1 MGRFGKRNDHGWP
14 AVDAVAG
21 PMLIERIRKAIVG
34 IAVIAALLL
43 TGPLLALAAENE
55 TIFIQGSEKYRARI
69 FPGRIALILSEEV
82 SLDADRYRKTLDS
95 LRGQRIQSLSS
106 NVIEV
111 VAPNVRNAKDLTAFA
126 QNLMKSRPDVVVDSG
141 ILIAIG
147 ESDLPYVLT
156 DKIVVQI
163 ADGIDIS
170 LIQQI
175 AERHHCE
182 VLGNNPFD
190 KRQFVIRVLPHSPE
204 NALEISNA
212 LNGWSGVK
220 FAHPNF
226 YRPIDR
232 REAPIVPNDTFFA
245 DQWHLNNT
253 GQGTGTSDADIDA
266 DLAWSLGPGNTNI
279 VIAVIDD
286 GLEIAHPDL
295 AGSLWTNPGELVTTN
310 R

>member
-1 MGRFGKRNDHGWP
+1 MWRPAGLRHRQYDCASSCRKGEPDGQIGKRNDHGWP

-126 QNLMKSRPDVVVDSG
+126 KNSFKSRPDVVVDLGYS
-141 ILIAIG
+141 
-147 ESDLPYVLT
+147 
-156 DKIVVQI
+156 
-163 ADGIDIS
+163 
-170 LIQQI
+170 
-175 AERHHCE
+175 HC
-182 VLGNNPFD
+182 N
-190 KRQFVIRVLPHSPE
+190 
-204 NALEISNA
+204 
-212 LNGWSGVK
+212 W
-220 FAHPNF
+220 
-226 YRPIDR
+226 
-232 REAPIVPNDTFFA
+232 
-245 DQWHLNNT
+245 
-253 GQGTGTSDADIDA
+253 
-266 DLAWSLGPGNTNI
+266 
-279 VIAVIDD
+279 
-286 GLEIAHPDL
+286 
-295 AGSLWTNPGELVTTN
+295 
-310 R
+310 